1 MSVVYD
7 VEGIVIGDRA
17 KLETIAEQYLNDPEA
32 KEMNYSLEAKIN
44 DEGNLVFTGQ
54 GVGRNMT
61 APEVE
66 KIIDKYLDDDVE
78 CYKLWGSTDGCWD
91 QFTND
96 TEGKYY
102 KQWYVDDYTHKLF
115 FDSYEE
121 AKTYAMQIIK
131 NNPQY
136 VQGLEES
143 GKDEEEYFD
152 EVDLEYLVLNEAPV
166 QIVNTRRVVEEV
178 RPSDNDA
185 NALFV
190 TGNNYYFG
198 HGVAKDLKLSA
209 EYYEKAALL
218 GHPGAQFNLGNAYYN
233 GHGVQ
238 QNYEIAV
245 KWYQKAAEQGEINA
259 QNSLGNAY
267 YIGRGVQ
274 QDYELA
280 VKWYEKAARMENV
293 LAQNNL
299 GIAYFYGRG
308 VQQNYEKAFEW
319 FEESARMDNPS
330 AQCNVA
336 ECYENGYGV
345 EKDLVQAVK
354 WYKESAENGYEPA
367 QQWLDSHPEEIKEAN
382 QLEYEAELR
391 ERAEVFFGIAKQEF
405 NEGNP
410 ANDEDCKEAY
420 ELFSDSARDGYA
432 ESMAYL
438 GVMYRN
444 GFVVEKD
451 DAKAAEWYQKAIDT
465 GGDTLLTSMAY
476 NNLGILYLNGQG
488 VERNLQKA
496 KELFELAVA
505 KDNNEQAQ
513 QHLDEINKKM
523 TSGHTDSNL
532 IEEFARSNNARV
544 LVKRITNREEAVRA
558 FGRLAKAYRVGC
570 HSLDFIG
577 LTCGDLAGKLTSLQ
591 ENDILLAFNLKSA
604 DPLVLDY
611 LKGAVN
617 NFKIV
622 ITLSPDPNSQGIEID
637 LRPFTMVICE

>member
-17 KLETIAEQYLNDPEA
+17 KLEKIAEQYLNDPEA

-66 KIIDKYLDDDVE
+66 RIIDKYLDDDVE

-91 QFTND
+91 QYTND

-102 KQWYVDDYTHKLF
+102 KQWYVEDFTHNAPKVF
-115 FDSYEE
+115 FDSFDE
-121 AKTYAMQIIK
+121 AKAYAMQIIK

-166 QIVNTRRVVEEV
+166 QIVYTMRASANNVVNM
-178 RPSDNDA
+178 DNDNVDA
-185 NALFV
+185 ETLFV
-190 TGNNYYFG
+190 TGCNYYYG
-198 HGVAKDLKLSA
+198 RGVAKDLKLSA
-209 EYYEKAALL
+209 EYFEKAALL
-218 GHPGAQFNLGNAYYN
+218 GHSGAQNNLGNAYYN
-233 GHGVQ
+233 GLGVQ
-238 QNYEIAV
+238 QNYELAA
-245 KWYQKAAEQGEINA
+245 KWFQKAAEQGDINA
-259 QNSLGNAY
+259 QNNLGYVYDNG
-267 YIGRGVQ
+267 IGVQ
-274 QDYELA
+274 QDCDLA
-280 VKWYEKAARMENV
+280 VDWFWKAAAGGNV

-299 GIAYFYGRG
+299 GEAYFKGRG
-308 VQQNYEKAFEW
+308 IEQDYEKAFEW
-319 FEESARMDNPS
+319 FKEAARMDNPS

-336 ECYENGYGV
+336 KCYENGYGV

-367 QQWLDSHPEEIKEAN
+367 KQWLDSHPDEIKEAN
-382 QLEYEAELR
+382 RLEYEAELR

-476 NNLGILYLNGQG
+476 DNLGILYVNGQG

-505 KDNNEQAQ
+505 KDNNEKAQ
-513 QHLDEINKKM
+513 QHLDEVIKEL
-523 TSGHTDSNL
+523 S
-532 IEEFARSNNARV
+532 SNN
-544 LVKRITNREEAVRA
+544 
-558 FGRLAKAYRVGC
+558 
-570 HSLDFIG
+570 
-577 LTCGDLAGKLTSLQ
+577 
-591 ENDILLAFNLKSA
+591 
-604 DPLVLDY
+604 
-611 LKGAVN
+611 
-617 NFKIV
+617 
-622 ITLSPDPNSQGIEID
+622 
-637 LRPFTMVICE
+637 

>member
-17 KLETIAEQYLNDPEA
+17 KLEKIAEQYLNDPEA

-91 QFTND
+91 QYTND

-102 KQWYVDDYTHKLF
+102 KQWYVEDFTHNAPKVF
-115 FDSYEE
+115 FDSFEE
-121 AKTYAMQIIK
+121 AKAYAMQIIK

-143 GKDEEEYFD
+143 GQDEEEYFD

-166 QIVNTRRVVEEV
+166 QIVETMRA
-178 RPSDNDA
+178 SANDA
-185 NALFV
+185 VDPNNDSVDAETLFV
-190 TGNNYYFG
+190 TGCNYYYG
-198 HGVAKDLKLSA
+198 RGVAKDLKLSA
-209 EYYEKAALL
+209 EYFEKAALL
-218 GHPGAQFNLGNAYYN
+218 GHSGAQNNLGNAYYN
-233 GHGVQ
+233 GLGVQ
-238 QNYEIAV
+238 QNYELAA
-245 KWYQKAAEQGEINA
+245 KWFQKAAEQGDINA
-259 QNSLGNAY
+259 QNNLGYVYDNG
-267 YIGRGVQ
+267 IGVQ
-274 QDYELA
+274 QDCDLA
-280 VKWYEKAARMENV
+280 VDWFWKAAAGGNV

-299 GIAYFYGRG
+299 GEAYFKGRG
-308 VQQNYEKAFEW
+308 IEQDYEKAFEW
-319 FEESARMDNPS
+319 FKEAARMDNPS
-330 AQCNVA
+330 AQCKVA
-336 ECYENGYGV
+336 KCYENGYGV

-367 QQWLDSHPEEIKEAN
+367 KQWLDSHPDEIKEAN
-382 QLEYEAELR
+382 RLEYEAELR

-432 ESMAYL
+432 ESMSYL

-476 NNLGILYLNGQG
+476 NNLGILYFNGQG
-488 VERNLQKA
+488 VERNLEKA
-496 KELFELAVA
+496 KELDRPVSLHEEDPKFITDNGINAGAVA
-505 KDNNEQAQ
+505 ESLGLKGSPRDAEVS
-513 QHLDEINKKM
+513 M
-523 TSGHTDSNL
+523 
-532 IEEFARSNNARV
+532 
-544 LVKRITNREEAVRA
+544 VKRDIDIARKTGATIVVQHISAAESVELIRQARRDWVKVSPTFWA
-558 FGRLAKAYRVGC
+558 P
-570 HSLDFIG
+570 
-577 LTCGDLAGKLTSLQ
+577 AGVK
-591 ENDILLAFNLKSA
+591 
-604 DPLVLDY
+604 
-611 LKGAVN
+611 
-617 NFKIV
+617 
-622 ITLSPDPNSQGIEID
+622 
-637 LRPFTMVICE
+637 